1 VLVPIRLSNPRRQYL
16 ELHDEIDAAFAA
28 VVDRGVFTPDREV
41 EAFEVEF
48 SGWLGVDFAVGVAS
62 GSAALF
68 LAMRAL
74 GVGPDDEV
82 ATTANLDISAVAP
95 ISQLG
100 AEPLWIEIDPATH
113 TMSPKDLEQKITTRT
128 RAVVVVHCHGTPAA
142 MDDVVR
148 IARRRGLA
156 VVEDATPAPGAF
168 VGSRRVGALGDVGCF
183 SLAPTKPLG
192 ALGNSGVVVTG
203 DAEVAERVR
212 VHANYGFA
220 MDSVAEIRSGMPGAT
235 FRYVE
240 AGVNATMDELQ
251 AAVLRVKLRH
261 IDAWADRR
269 REHAESYR
277 SSLRSLEGLTLPG
290 PHAGTTPAPRAF
302 VVEHDHRDQIM
313 ERLHADGV
321 QSALNYYPALHLQAP
336 YGFPEAVGTL
346 PVTER
351 VVRDL
356 LCIPVGPELSPDEVA
371 HVATATRS
379 AVLSVSGRR
388 GS

>member
-1 VLVPIRLSNPRRQYL
+1 MPVPIRLSNPRRQYL
-16 ELHDEIDAAFAA
+16 ELQDEIDPAVAA

-41 EAFEVEF
+41 EAFEAEF
-48 SGWLGVDFAVGVAS
+48 ARWVGADHAIGVGS
-62 GSAALF
+62 GSAALM

-74 GVGPDDEV
+74 GVGPGDEV

-100 AEPLWIEIDPATH
+100 ATPIWVEIDPSTH
-113 TMSPKDLEQKITTRT
+113 TMSPDDLEQRITAQT
-128 RAVVVVHCHGTPAA
+128 RAVVIVHCHGIPAA
-142 MDDVVR
+142 MEDLVR
-148 IARRRGLA
+148 IARKRNVA
-156 VVEDATPAPGAF
+156 VVEDATLAPGAF
-168 VGSRRVGALGDVGCF
+168 VGSRRVGGIGDVGCF

-192 ALGNSGVVVTG
+192 ALGNAGVVVTD
-203 DAEVAERVR
+203 DADVAERVR

-220 MDSVAEIRSGMPGAT
+220 MDSVAEIRSGVPGAT

-261 IDAWADRR
+261 IDVWAERR

-277 SSLRSLEGLTLPG
+277 ASLRSLEGLTLPG
-290 PHAGTTPAPRAF
+290 AYEATTPAPRAF
-302 VVEHDHRDQIM
+302 VVQHTNRDQIM
-313 ERLHADGV
+313 QRLHADGV
-321 QSALNYYPALHLQAP
+321 QTALNYYPALHLQAP
-336 YGFPEAVGTL
+336 YGCPEAEGTL

-356 LCIPVGPELSPDEVA
+356 LCIPVGPELSHDEITHAVVA
-371 HVATATRS
+371 VRK
-379 AVLSVSGRR
+379 AVMSVSGT
-388 GS
+388 